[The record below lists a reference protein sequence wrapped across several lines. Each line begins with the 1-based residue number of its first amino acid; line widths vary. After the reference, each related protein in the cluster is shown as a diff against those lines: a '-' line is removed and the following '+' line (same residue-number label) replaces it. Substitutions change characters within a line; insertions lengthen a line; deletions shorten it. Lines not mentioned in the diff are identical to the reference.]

1 MKKIYILIMIGTI
14 LSGLFIAGCYTDTI
28 DAFSKFTFQL
38 PLLFHS
44 THIDKAAPDI
54 SYDFA
59 NLNKYK
65 EYTDNKDRISKALV
79 LQFNYWIDSLILKDN
94 IPFDSNNRSV
104 IFNYIRFSL
113 HFAKLKPQYSYYGE
127 MDIDSS
133 HWMFDPAEEPYLL
146 GEFRNV
152 NVADYYRK
160 AYHIVEV
167 ADDVAQIISE
177 AVKNRPAFYI
187 ITEYSPLA
195 DQDTTKEP
203 KRHFPYVA
211 ARYDMIIRFSVDL

>member
-1 MKKIYILIMIGTI
+1 MKKIYIFILIGTI
-14 LSGLFIAGCYTDTI
+14 LSGIFIAGCYTDTI
-28 DAFSKFTFQL
+28 NAFSKFTFQL

-44 THIDKAAPDI
+44 THFDKAAPDT
-54 SYDFA
+54 SYDFT

-65 EYTDNKDRISKALV
+65 EYSDNKDRISKALV
-79 LQFNYWIDSLILKDN
+79 LEFNYWIDSLMLQGN
-94 IPFDSNNRSV
+94 IPFDTTNRDV
-104 IFNYIRFSL
+104 IFTYIRFSL
-113 HFAKLKPQYSYYGE
+113 HFAKLKPQYSYNGE
-127 MDIDSS
+127 TDADSS
-133 HWMFDPAEEPYLL
+133 HWMFDPAEQDYLL
-146 GEFRNV
+146 GEFRDV

-160 AYHIVEV
+160 AFHIVEV

-187 ITEYSPLA
+187 ITEYSPLS
-195 DQDTTKEP
+195 DQDIAKEP